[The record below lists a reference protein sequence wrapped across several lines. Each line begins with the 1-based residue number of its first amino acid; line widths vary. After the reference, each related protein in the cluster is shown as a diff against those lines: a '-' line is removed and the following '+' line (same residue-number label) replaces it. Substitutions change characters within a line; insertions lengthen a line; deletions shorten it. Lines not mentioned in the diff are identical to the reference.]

1 MHFQQ
6 IISFLIFIS
15 SSIAFGQD
23 TIGLLPNET
32 VKDHCSKVEIFD
44 DKLALLYQDLYN
56 QNITKDSLISHNK
69 DEIKERLI
77 LLNEKTPFV
86 FSCSEIN
93 LLFIQKYISKRE
105 KFAQKMFDYSLLY
118 FPFFENQL
126 IENEL
131 PLELKYLPI
140 VESALNPTAESRA
153 GAVGLWQFMPLT
165 AKMMGLEINSYI
177 DQRRDPILSTKAA
190 CLYLKKLFKIYE
202 DWNLALAAYNAGPG
216 NVNKAIRRSGGKKT
230 YWEIRPFLPK
240 ETQNYVPAFTAV
252 NYLMEFYSKNEP
264 SFSGFK
270 YHQIDTIEVNQRIE
284 FKVMENW
291 LSYDEAKIAELNPV
305 YKLKIIP
312 KDNSNNTLYLPNFLI
327 GDFLMLQDSI
337 YHYSKKSIHSPS
349 NSNSSSQTS
358 YYTIKEGDT
367 IWEIAEKH
375 PGVSVAD
382 IKKLNSTINIS
393 NVKKGDRILIYMH

>member
-1 MHFQQ
+1 MQLRSHWA
-6 IISFLIFIS
+6 SEV
-15 SSIAFGQD
+15 D
-23 TIGLLPNET
+23 DNNPLPEYPRPQLVRPNWLNLNGIWEAS
-32 VKDHCSKVEIFD
+32 VH
-44 DKLALLYQDLYN
+44 DL
-56 QNITKDSLISHNK
+56 
-69 DEIKERLI
+69 E
-77 LLNEKTPFV
+77 
-86 FSCSEIN
+86 
-93 LLFIQKYISKRE
+93 
-105 KFAQKMFDYSLLY
+105 
-118 FPFFENQL
+118 
-126 IENEL
+126 
-131 PLELKYLPI
+131 
-140 VESALNPTAESRA
+140 
-153 GAVGLWQFMPLT
+153 
-165 AKMMGLEINSYI
+165 
-177 DQRRDPILSTKAA
+177 
-190 CLYLKKLFKIYE
+190 
-202 DWNLALAAYNAGPG
+202 
-216 NVNKAIRRSGGKKT
+216 
-230 YWEIRPFLPK
+230 
-240 ETQNYVPAFTAV
+240 
-252 NYLMEFYSKNEP
+252 NEP

-349 NSNSSSQTS
+349 SSNSSSQTS

-393 NVKKGDRILIYMH
+393 NVKKGDRILIYIH